1 MDFSK
6 AFDKVPQN
14 GLLYKLLKC
23 GIDDNTLQWLTNFLE
38 KRRQSV

>member
-6 AFDKVPQN
+6 AFDKAPHN

-23 GIDDNTLQWLTNFLE
+23 GIDGNTLQWLTSFDSKKAN
-38 KRRQSV
+38 